1 MIIMLSKCWLSKKE
15 KGFSMDKAYVII
27 QNDDGGS
34 DGFGDYVTLVRIFT
48 DRKEANKKL
57 KELEIEY
64 ENKHTEDEDVDI
76 NDNCIHCC
84 YDDYDYTRYIYKLYE
99 IPLSKTV
106 GKYLGGYAEL
116 DLFLIK
122 L

>member
-1 MIIMLSKCWLSKKE
+1 
-15 KGFSMDKAYVII
+15 MDKVYVIV
-27 QNDDGGS
+27 QNDDGAS

-48 DRKEANKKL
+48 DRKEADKKL
-57 KELEIEY
+57 KELECEY
-64 ENKHTEDEDVDI
+64 ENKHTEDKDVDI

-84 YDDYDYTRYIYKLYE
+84 YDDCDDCEFNDYDEDYDYDDYDDTRYIYKLYE

>member
-1 MIIMLSKCWLSKKE
+1 
-15 KGFSMDKAYVII
+15 MDKVYVII
-27 QNDDGGS
+27 QNYDGAS

-57 KELEIEY
+57 KELECEY
-64 ENKHTEDEDVDI
+64 KNKHTEDKNEDI
-76 NDNCIHCC
+76 NYIIHCC
-84 YDDYDYTRYIYKLYE
+84 YDEDYDYDNYDDTRYINKLYE

-116 DLFLIK
+116 DLCLIK

>member
-1 MIIMLSKCWLSKKE
+1 
-15 KGFSMDKAYVII
+15 MDKVYVII
-27 QNDDGGS
+27 QNDDGAS

-57 KELEIEY
+57 KELEREY
-64 ENKHTEDEDVDI
+64 ENKHTEDKNEDI
-76 NDNCIHCC
+76 NYNCIHCC
-84 YDDYDYTRYIYKLYE
+84 YDDTRYIYKLYE

>member
-1 MIIMLSKCWLSKKE
+1 
-15 KGFSMDKAYVII
+15 MDKVYVII
-27 QNDDGGS
+27 QNDDGAS

-57 KELEIEY
+57 KELEREY
-64 ENKHTEDEDVDI
+64 ENKHTEDKNEDI

-84 YDDYDYTRYIYKLYE
+84 YDNCEFNDYDEDYDYDDYDDTRYINKLYE

-106 GKYLGGYAEL
+106 GKYLEGYAEL
-116 DLFLIK
+116 DLCLIK

>member
-1 MIIMLSKCWLSKKE
+1 
-15 KGFSMDKAYVII
+15 MDKVYVII

-34 DGFGDYVTLVRIFT
+34 DGFGDYVTSVRIFT
-48 DRKEANKKL
+48 DRKEADKKL
-57 KELEIEY
+57 KELEREY
-64 ENKHTEDEDVDI
+64 ENKHTEDKNKDI

-84 YDDYDYTRYIYKLYE
+84 YDDCEFNDYDEDYDYDDYDDTRYINKLYE

>member
-1 MIIMLSKCWLSKKE
+1 
-15 KGFSMDKAYVII
+15 MDKVYVII
-27 QNDDGGS
+27 QNDDGAS

-57 KELEIEY
+57 KELECEY
-64 ENKHTEDEDVDI
+64 KNKHTEDKNEDI
-76 NDNCIHCC
+76 NYNCIHCC
-84 YDDYDYTRYIYKLYE
+84 YDDYDEDYDYDDYDDTRYIYKLYE